1 MAATYSLASRLHELL
16 GLHYKGFDMVSSFDS
31 TVTSGYDGA
40 NAAHDGCTLGGA
52 GESKA
57 LHWVQAQDW
66 LHLYD
71 SPNNTT
77 QTLAQRGQQWGN
89 TYKVIGDLAGDV
101 LDMPMSPQ
109 QFCAFMILLKL
120 RRACESG
127 YKDPDCF
134 VDIMG
139 YANLAL
145 SCYNESSAPKV
156 TD

>member
-1 MAATYSLASRLHELL
+1 
-16 GLHYKGFDMVSSFDS
+16 MVSSFDS
-31 TVTSGYDGA
+31 TVTSGYDEA
-40 NAAHDGCTLGGA
+40 NAAHDVCTSGGA

-57 LHWVQAQDW
+57 PDWVQVQDW

-71 SPNNTT
+71 SPNNAS

-127 YKDPDCF
+127 YKDSDCF

>member
-1 MAATYSLASRLHELL
+1 
-16 GLHYKGFDMVSSFDS
+16 MVSSFDS
-31 TVTSGYDGA
+31 TVTSGYDEA
-40 NAAHDGCTLGGA
+40 NAAHECFMFEDA
-52 GESKA
+52 EKNKA
-57 LHWVQAQDW
+57 QDRVQVQDW
-66 LHLYD
+66 LHLYS
-71 SPNNTT
+71 SPINTAH
-77 QTLAQRGQQWGN
+77 TLAQRGQQWGN

-101 LDMPMSPQ
+101 LDLPMSPQ

-127 YKDPDCF
+127 YKDSDCF

>member
-1 MAATYSLASRLHELL
+1 
-16 GLHYKGFDMVSSFDS
+16 MVSSFDS

-40 NAAHDGCTLGGA
+40 NAAHDVCTFGGA
-52 GESKA
+52 GEAK
-57 LHWVQAQDW
+57 VQDW

-71 SPNNTT
+71 SPNNTSH
-77 QTLAQRGQQWGN
+77 TLAQRGQQWGN

-127 YKDPDCF
+127 YKDSDCF

>member
-1 MAATYSLASRLHELL
+1 
-16 GLHYKGFDMVSSFDS
+16 MVSSFDS
-31 TVTSGYDGA
+31 TVTSGYDEA
-40 NAAHDGCTLGGA
+40 NAAHDGCTFWGVGV
-52 GESKA
+52 SKA
-57 LHWVQAQDW
+57 QDIVQVQDW

-71 SPNNTT
+71 APNNAA

-101 LDMPMSPQ
+101 LDLPMSPQ

-120 RRACESG
+120 RRACESD
-127 YKDPDCF
+127 YKDSDCF

-145 SCYNESSAPKV
+145 SCYNESGAPKV
-156 TD
+156 TGK